1 MEDTALA
8 DYSKEVMV
16 LVEEEFFTDS
26 LSPAFVEKYLSP
38 AAIEGEFLSGITPEQ
53 FVDRAIYSLIY
64 YMTHNE

>member
-16 LVEEEFFTDS
+16 LVEEEFSIDS

-38 AAIEGEFLSGITPEQ
+38 AAIEG
-53 FVDRAIYSLIY
+53 
-64 YMTHNE
+64 